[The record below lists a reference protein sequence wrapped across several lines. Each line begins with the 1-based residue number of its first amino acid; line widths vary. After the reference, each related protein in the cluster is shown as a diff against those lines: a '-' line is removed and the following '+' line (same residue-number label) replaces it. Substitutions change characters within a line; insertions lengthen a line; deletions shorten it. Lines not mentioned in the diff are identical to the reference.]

1 MDKNTFYN
9 NVVFGSV
16 PIGNA
21 ADISLNT
28 IDHIMWADFI
38 LVESHRQFSRLITEV
53 NALRLHTVAD
63 ISPEAVIYQY
73 QLESG
78 EQKIDNVNERIL
90 QEAINNK
97 KIFIISDE
105 GSSVFLEP
113 MSKLKNIFTEHGI
126 KYSILPG
133 PNSVISAIVSGV
145 HNVNEFYFAGNFPWI
160 SENRKRD
167 IFDYINKLRPPTV
180 FILKAV
186 GVPEYIKELSDNF
199 KDGWDIDFALN
210 LSMFNEQHVR
220 GSWGTVINFIENNEH
235 MWTYEDETKK
245 VIVTLF
251 PYNGNR

>member
-21 ADISLNT
+21 ADISINT
-28 IDHIMWADFI
+28 IDHIMWSDII

-78 EQKIDNVNERIL
+78 EQKIDDVNEVIL
-90 QEAINNK
+90 REAKNNK
-97 KIFIISDE
+97 KIFIVSDE
-105 GSSVFLEP
+105 GSALFLEP
-113 MSKLKNIFTEHGI
+113 MSKLKNIFSENGI

-133 PNSVISAIVSGV
+133 PNSVISAIVSGKQ
-145 HNVNEFYFAGNFPWI
+145 NVNEFYFAGNFPWI
-160 SENRKRD
+160 SNERKLE
-167 IFDYINKLRPPTV
+167 IFKHVNALRTPTV

-186 GVPEYIKELSDNF
+186 GVPDYVSELKDNF
-199 KDGWDIDFALN
+199 QNGWAIDFALN
-210 LSMFNEQHVR
+210 LSMKDETHVQGSWQHVM
-220 GSWGTVINFIENNEH
+220 SFIDNNKDLWEH
-235 MWTYEDETKK
+235 EDEVKK
-245 VIVTLF
+245 VIITLF
-251 PYNGNR
+251 PTDHYR